1 MMRNLK
7 DYQTSN
13 IKPEQQKEPTNK
25 AQESDDSEFENLSD
39 FERHVFNT
47 KADQQKQ
54 PDQSSLSHIKDHSDY
69 NSEVRLLDGLKTV
82 DPLGQTIIY
91 EQSSAQNDN

>member
-13 IKPEQQKEPTNK
+13 IKPEQQKEPANK
-25 AQESDDSEFENLSD
+25 TQESFDSEFENLSD

-47 KADQQKQ
+47 KAG
-54 PDQSSLSHIKDHSDY
+54 
-69 NSEVRLLDGLKTV
+69 E
-82 DPLGQTIIY
+82 
-91 EQSSAQNDN
+91 